1 MEGRLIA
8 ALRGGKSRNQLKP
21 PRLPGN
27 ESLRSVFSL
36 LNSSSSFKAQLTCY
50 LCQEVLPR
58 SWSSITPSPLC
69 CYDCTYDAGQCF
81 SVCVSIIH

>member
-1 MEGRLIA
+1 MEDRLIA
-8 ALRGGKSRNQLKP
+8 ALRGSKSRNQLKP

-27 ESLRSVFSL
+27 ESLHPVFGL

-50 LCQEVLPR
+50 LCPEVLPR

-69 CYDCTYDAGQCF
+69 CYACTHGSGQCF
-81 SVCVSIIH
+81 SVCMSIIL